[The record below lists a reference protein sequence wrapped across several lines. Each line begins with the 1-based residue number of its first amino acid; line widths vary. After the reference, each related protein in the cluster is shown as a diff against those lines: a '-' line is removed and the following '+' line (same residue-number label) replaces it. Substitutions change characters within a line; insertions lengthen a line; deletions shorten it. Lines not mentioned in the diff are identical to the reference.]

1 MDPQTTEI
9 WSTKLNEKAYLS
21 DSDVILAQKSSSLP
35 LFNMETL
42 PLSEIYFKG
51 VKKKNVMIRVR
62 GITRT

>member
-51 VKKKNVMIRVR
+51 VKKKVF
-62 GITRT
+62 